1 MKRVNLLTKYSV
13 LFFAFL
19 FLLIIFLSKII
30 DVSNEALFTSVI
42 VSIAIFILSFLFI
55 GKEVISP
62 LKKIFALSGKLKL
75 KEEDYDDFNHFDKK
89 INDLNELLEELNKLR
104 SGSVLNKEIFRIIN
118 ELHMIA
124 LRTMHELETAKVFK
138 VNRNEFMGNVAH
150 ELRTPIFAIQLSL
163 ETLLDGAITDEK
175 VNMDFLNRAFNQT
188 KRLKE
193 LVDDLIR
200 IAKFETGV
208 KMSKRYFEISN
219 TITKTIDDLKTVT
232 DNKNIT
238 LNYDSAGLN
247 GVTVFGDEERL
258 QQVLVNLIDNSVKY
272 TPVNGAIKVALAVKE
287 KEVIVSVEDNGMGIP
302 KKDLPRIFERFYRVD
317 KTRSRDVGGSGLG
330 LSIVKHILEA
340 HSSQIK
346 VESDLNKGSKFEFNL
361 KR

>member
-13 LFFAFL
+13 IFFAGFL
-19 FLLIIFLSKII
+19 ILIIFLSKVF
-30 DVSNEALFTSVI
+30 DVSNETLFTSI
-42 VSIAIFILSFLFI
+42 AVSLIIFVLSFIFIF
-55 GKEVISP
+55 KEVISP
-62 LKKIFALSGKLKL
+62 LKKIFSLSGKLKL
-75 KEEDYDDFNHFDKK
+75 KEEDYEDFNHFDKK
-89 INDLNELLEELNKLR
+89 INELNELLDDLNSLR
-104 SGSVLNKEIFRIIN
+104 SGSVLNKEIFGIIS
-118 ELHMIA
+118 ELHLIA
-124 LRTMHELETAKVFK
+124 QRTMHELETAKIFK

-150 ELRTPIFAIQLSL
+150 ELRTPIFAIQLSI

-175 VNMDFLNRAFNQT
+175 VNVDFLNRAFNQT

-200 IAKFETGV
+200 ISKFETGL

-219 TITKTIDDLKTVT
+219 IIVKTVDDLKTLT
-232 DNKNIT
+232 DNKKIT
-238 LNYDSAGLN
+238 LSYDPAVANTVS
-247 GVTVFGDEERL
+247 VFGDEERL

-272 TPVNGAIKVALAVKE
+272 TPEHGKIKVALDIKE

-340 HSSQIK
+340 HSSQIR
-346 VESDLNKGSKFEFNL
+346 VASELNKGTKFEFSL